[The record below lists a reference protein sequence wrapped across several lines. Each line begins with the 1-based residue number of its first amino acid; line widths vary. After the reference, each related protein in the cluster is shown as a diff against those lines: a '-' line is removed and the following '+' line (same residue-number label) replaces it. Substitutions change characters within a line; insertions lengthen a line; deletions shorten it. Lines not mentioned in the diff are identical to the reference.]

1 MIVICKKHG
10 DFFVSPNNHLRGAEC
25 PVCYGTPKKS
35 TAQFINEA
43 IAKHGNKYDYSKVE
57 YQGNKRKVCIIWAQG
72 RLSVD
77 SSTLT
82 NQNILVQRIVCRRKV
97 LPLQHGKE
105 TFFIR
110 L

>member
-1 MIVICKKHG
+1 MAIPVEKERFTNEICFLIE
-10 DFFVSPNNHLRGAEC
+10 FFPYL
-25 PVCYGTPKKS
+25 
-35 TAQFINEA
+35 NE
-43 IAKHGNKYDYSKVE
+43 KM
-57 YQGNKRKVCIIWAQG
+57 AQG